1 MGEQRGNRDFT
12 PFWSGQA
19 APLAREMPA
28 EALTLR
34 LVEEAI
40 ERFKQLNSL

>member
-1 MGEQRGNRDFT
+1 MAEQKGNSDFT

-19 APLAREMPA
+19 SPLGREMPA

-40 ERFKQLNSL
+40 KRSKQLNLF